1 MSAVVFVAPYYL
13 DTTLRFVRA
22 AAALPGVR
30 LGVVSQEPWEKLPAD
45 LRDRVAGHWRVT
57 DPLDAGQLAEA
68 VASLRDRLGSVDRL
82 LGILEHLQVPL
93 AEVRRRLGIPGMGPE
108 AARNFRDKARMK
120 DVLRAAGVPCAR
132 HALAASERE
141 VRAFA
146 AEVGFPIVCKPPAG
160 AGAKATF
167 RVDGDAALDE
177 ALRFARP
184 TPEEP
189 VLLEEFIAGEEH
201 SFDSVVVGG
210 HPVWHSLTR
219 YFPGPLEVLHHPW
232 IQWVVVLPRE
242 VDDPAYDDIRRIAFR
257 AVGALGLE
265 TGLSHLEWFRRPDGS
280 VAVSE
285 VGARPPGAQLVSLIS
300 WAHDTDFYGAWARL
314 MVEEEFAPP
323 ERRFAAGAAYLRGQ
337 GSGRVKAVHGL
348 ERAQEEL
355 GELVVEARLPRA
367 GQAASGSYEG
377 EGYVILRHPETAVV
391 ERGLRRLVT
400 LLRVELAPP

>member
-1 MSAVVFVAPYYL
+1 V
-13 DTTLRFVRA
+13 
-22 AAALPGVR
+22 
-30 LGVVSQEPWEKLPAD
+30 WE
-45 LRDRVAGHWRVT
+45 
-57 DPLDAGQLAEA
+57 LAE
-68 VASLRDRLGSVDRL
+68 
-82 LGILEHLQVPL
+82 
-93 AEVRRRLGIPGMGPE
+93 
-108 AARNFRDKARMK
+108 
-120 DVLRAAGVPCAR
+120 RA
-132 HALAASERE
+132 
-141 VRAFA
+141 
-146 AEVGFPIVCKPPAG
+146 GFPLVVKPPAG

-189 VLLEEFIAGEEH
+189 VLLEEFITGEEH
-201 SFDSVVVGG
+201 SFDSIVIGG
-210 HPVWHSLTR
+210 RPVWHSLTR
-219 YFPGPLEVLHHPW
+219 YFPGPLEVLRHPW

-300 WAHDTDFYGAWARL
+300 WAHDTDFYGAWTRL
-314 MVEEEFAPP
+314 MVEDEFAAP

-391 ERGLRRLVT
+391 ERALRRLVT
-400 LLRVELAPP
+400 LLRVELAPS